1 MPSSTSLT
9 GLMKWLRRDPW
20 REAFSEVLD
29 SHLGP
34 ACAKTGIE
42 ISELAEVVGA
52 HWAAT
57 LWGCAFEDFL
67 ARDLDG
73 LGNIVEDYLKRRG
86 WNESAQKKTYM
97 TGLRSS
103 VMSLYEVSDI
113 RPGES
118 FLARDLFCGGE
129 PVRISERTATQTLN
143 QWDRIAARV
152 VELRGK
158 AVIGGGLLP
167 FDHDLA
173 DTLLESLR
181 RARKHSVEKG
191 AEVLPSLDPEI
202 GQVHLDQAF
211 DRTEVLRL
219 AAPLI
224 STIWLNDL
232 LKKTLD
238 PQPLEFR
245 NSDGEEITFLSLYC
259 RLLPGVTVKRLR
271 EALDQL
277 PDLRRESAT
286 FWNWLAPKDASS
298 ARLQSTEQPTFGLMS
313 TLDDGSVVL
322 GSLELK
328 GKTVVLSVNSEDRA
342 ERGRAMLASALEG
355 VVGEPLIER
364 QTLAQVMADR
374 SAGKTAEASS
384 DIPPEEKR
392 RITHESLER
401 HYRQQLDESIPAL
414 GNITP
419 RQAAK
424 SAERRQKLVAW
435 LKRLENHLAQ
445 HEPAEPMAGYD
456 VKWMWEELG
465 VDDFRK

>member
-1 MPSSTSLT
+1 MPTSTSLT
-9 GLMKWLRRDPW
+9 GLMRWLRRDSW

-67 ARDLDG
+67 TRDLDG
-73 LGNIVEDYLKRRG
+73 LGNIVEDYLRRRG
-86 WNESAQKKTYM
+86 WNEKAPDKTYM

-129 PVRISERTATQTLN
+129 PVRISERTATQTLK
-143 QWDRIAARV
+143 QWDRIAVRV
-152 VELRGK
+152 VKVRDK

-173 DTLLESLR
+173 ATLLESLR
-181 RARKHSVEKG
+181 RTRKRAVEKG
-191 AEVLPSLDPEI
+191 AEVLPSLNPGI

-211 DRTEVLRL
+211 DRTEVLRF

-224 STIWLNDL
+224 STVWLNDL
-232 LKKTLD
+232 LEKTLNT
-238 PQPLEFR
+238 QPLEFQ
-245 NSDGEEITFLSLYC
+245 NSDGEEITFMSLHY
-259 RLLPGVTVKRLR
+259 RLLPSVTVKRLR
-271 EALDQL
+271 EVLDQL
-277 PDLRRESAT
+277 PDLRPESAT
-286 FWNWLAPKDASS
+286 FWNWLAPKDSS
-298 ARLQSTEQPTFGLMS
+298 SGHLQPTEQPTLSLMS
-313 TLDDGSVVL
+313 TADDGSVVL

-328 GKTVVLSVNSEDRA
+328 GKTLVLSANSEGRA
-342 ERGRAMLASALEG
+342 ERGRAMLASALKRL
-355 VVGEPLIER
+355 VGEPLIER
-364 QTLAQVMADR
+364 QTLAQVMANGPTGRGAD
-374 SAGKTAEASS
+374 ASS

-392 RITHESLER
+392 RITHESLDR
-401 HYRQQLDESIPAL
+401 HYLRQLDEAIPVL

-424 SAERRQKLVAW
+424 RAKSRKKLVAW

-445 HEPAEPMAGYD
+445 HEPTEPMAGYD
-456 VKWMWEELG
+456 VNWLWEELG
-465 VDDFRK
+465 VADFRK

>member
-1 MPSSTSLT
+1 
-9 GLMKWLRRDPW
+9 
-20 REAFSEVLD
+20 
-29 SHLGP
+29 
-34 ACAKTGIE
+34 
-42 ISELAEVVGA
+42 
-52 HWAAT
+52 
-57 LWGCAFEDFL
+57 
-67 ARDLDG
+67 
-73 LGNIVEDYLKRRG
+73 
-86 WNESAQKKTYM
+86 
-97 TGLRSS
+97 
-103 VMSLYEVSDI
+103 
-113 RPGES
+113 
-118 FLARDLFCGGE
+118 
-129 PVRISERTATQTLN
+129 
-143 QWDRIAARV
+143 
-152 VELRGK
+152 
-158 AVIGGGLLP
+158 
-167 FDHDLA
+167 
-173 DTLLESLR
+173 
-181 RARKHSVEKG
+181 VEKG

-202 GQVHLDQAF
+202 EAHLHQAF

-232 LKKTLD
+232 LKKTLN
-238 PQPLEFR
+238 PQLLEFQ
-245 NSDGEEITFLSLYC
+245 NSDGEEISFLSLYW

-298 ARLQSTEQPTFGLMS
+298 ARLQSTEQPTLSLMS

-328 GKTVVLSVNSEDRA
+328 GKTVVLSVNSEGRA
-342 ERGRAMLASALEG
+342 ECGRAMLASALEG
-355 VVGEPLIER
+355 LVGEPLIER

-374 SAGKTAEASS
+374 SAGKTAEDSS

-392 RITHESLER
+392 RITYESLDR
-401 HYRQQLDESIPAL
+401 HYRTQLDEPIPVL

-424 SAERRQKLVAW
+424 RAKRREKLVAW
-435 LKRLENHLAQ
+435 LKRLENNIAQ
-445 HEPAEPMAGYD
+445 HEPTEPMAGYD